1 MKSASHK
8 GTNTVQFHLHE
19 VPGVVKII
27 ERRMVSDRSWWEG
40 CWGLFNGGGVS
51 DLQDERSSGRGLHS
65 SGLHVLLNCTHSE
78 MVTMANFILRVFFQ
92 KIFLKR
98 SLAVWGIKGQYAA
111 WRPVSQ
117 GSGLVTDSGQ
127 EDRGSEHGAYQRL

>member
-51 DLQDERSSGRGLHS
+51 DLQDERSSGGGLHS

-92 KIFLKR
+92 KNFFEEEPSSVGNQR
-98 SLAVWGIKGQYAA
+98 AVCRVEAREPGQ
-111 WRPVSQ
+111 RP
-117 GSGLVTDSGQ
+117 G
-127 EDRGSEHGAYQRL
+127 DRFRPGRPWL